1 MKQKAFSIVELLTVI
16 SIIGV
21 LFAIVIG
28 STTASR
34 SRARDNKRITDL
46 KEIQLGLAL
55 YYDVNKAYPIGND
68 TSILV
73 TKLVV
78 DKYLPEIPR
87 DPAGGQYEYTG
98 TATTYCLG
106 TKLEVATP
114 PSDNNTTCSSKPSG
128 SIATYKVQ
136 K

>member
-16 SIIGV
+16 AIIGI
-21 LFAIVIG
+21 LFSIVVG

-34 SRARDNKRITDL
+34 SQARDNKRITDL

-55 YYDVNKAYPIGND
+55 YYDVNKAYPIGTD

-73 TKLVV
+73 TKLVL
-78 DKYLPEIPR
+78 DKYLPQIPN
-87 DPAGGQYEYTG
+87 DPSGGQYEYTG
-98 TATTYCLG
+98 TASAYCLG

-114 PSDNNTTCSSKPSG
+114 PNDNNTTCSSKPSG
-128 SIATYKVQ
+128 SVATYKVQ
-136 K
+136 R